1 MRKLRSVLSAS
12 VLSAAVLSAAILPA
26 ASLCG
31 CQADSGNSGLTPVTL
46 SEVAHSIFYAPQYAA
61 IELGYFEEEG
71 IDLTL
76 VNGAG
81 ADKVMTALISG
92 DADIGFMGSEASI
105 YVYQQGSEDYAV
117 NFAQLTQRA
126 GNFLVGR
133 EAKKDFSWQDL
144 KGTKVLGGRAGGMP
158 EMVFEYILKKNGI
171 DPKTDLTIDQSID
184 FGLTAAAFT
193 SSDADYTV
201 EFEPFATGLEQE
213 GNGTVVASLGVDSGY
228 VPYTAY
234 SAKKSYMEANPEII
248 QAFTSAVQK
257 GLEYVNTHS
266 SEEIAK
272 VIKPQFAETDETKI
286 AAIVERYKAQD
297 TWKNDTVFEKESF
310 DLLQNIL
317 EEAGELEARVPYEDL
332 VITDFSKTAAGVFE

>member
-1 MRKLRSVLSAS
+1 MKKWISVLLAAG
-12 VLSAAVLSAAILPA
+12 VLA
-26 ASLCG
+26 ASLSG
-31 CQADSGNSGLTPVTL
+31 CQSSGSAGTTSVTL
-46 SEVAHSIFYAPQYAA
+46 NEVAHSIFYAPQYAA
-61 IELGYFEEEG
+61 IELGYFKEEG

-105 YVYQQGSEDYAV
+105 YVYQQGSDDYAV

-133 EAKKDFSWQDL
+133 TPQEDFSWQDL
-144 KGTKVLGGRAGGMP
+144 KGKKVLGGRAGGMP
-158 EMVFEYILKKNGI
+158 EMIFEYILKKNGI
-171 DPKTDLTIDQSID
+171 DPRTDLTIDQNID

-201 EFEPFATGLEQE
+201 EFEPFATGLELE

-234 SAKKSYMEANPEII
+234 SAKKSYIEKHPEVI
-248 QAFTSAVQK
+248 QGFTNAIQK
-257 GLEYVNTHS
+257 GLEYVNSHS
-266 SEEIAK
+266 AEEIAK
-272 VIKPQFAETDETKI
+272 TIKPQFKETDEATI
-286 AAIVERYKAQD
+286 AAIVERYKEQD
-297 TWKNDTVFEKESF
+297 TWKNDIIFTE
-310 DLLQNIL
+310 DAYTLLLDIL
-317 EEAGELEARVPYEDL
+317 DDAGQLEARPEYENL
-332 VITDFSKTAAGVFE
+332 VNTKFATQAAAEQK